1 MSVCATDIDRW
12 NEVWNG
18 WLLITLAAATK
29 GAQILKGHR
38 GSIFLLH
45 MHMVTQV
52 LHSFRQALSHPSFSR
67 RCENPFSRHLNSAL
81 WCREIMLYKVGNET
95 SSNQGSMPNL
105 VGVQLFFSSA
115 VVGLTNRPR
124 SGFLISCI
132 CNDTIQKQTQ
142 VSETLSLPWR
152 MNIEQWY

>member
-115 VVGLTNRPR
+115 VVGLTNRPSVR
-124 SGFLISCI
+124 LSNLLHLQWHDSKTNTGFRNS
-132 CNDTIQKQTQ
+132 
-142 VSETLSLPWR
+142 VPSV
-152 MNIEQWY
+152 NIEQWY